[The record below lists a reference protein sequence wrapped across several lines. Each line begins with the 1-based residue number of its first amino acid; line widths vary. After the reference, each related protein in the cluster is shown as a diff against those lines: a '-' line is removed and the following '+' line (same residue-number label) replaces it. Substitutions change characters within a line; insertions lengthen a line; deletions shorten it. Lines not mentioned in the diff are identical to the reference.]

1 MWNRKG
7 LTSTYC
13 AVLSAQW
20 THDPEKWT
28 AWGKEGEAIQ
38 FWPGIKPLGPL
49 CVATKCGDEARA
61 YTSECW
67 RVVLVL
73 KADLV
78 RSVLRGST
86 PTLRSTA
93 NAGVSHVVLAQ
104 VG

>member
-1 MWNRKG
+1 M
-7 LTSTYC
+7 
-13 AVLSAQW
+13 
-20 THDPEKWT
+20 
-28 AWGKEGEAIQ
+28 
-38 FWPGIKPLGPL
+38 
-49 CVATKCGDEARA
+49 ATKCGDEARA